1 MSSFGP
7 DGLTVPS
14 VTTTERTAISS
25 PETGRFHYNSTTKRY
40 EVYTGTFWAEVD
52 LPNE

>member
-1 MSSFGP
+1 MSSFSVN
-7 DGLTVPS
+7 GLTVPS
-14 VTTTERTAISS
+14 VTTTERNAISS

-52 LPNE
+52 LPAE